1 MFEKSVAGTLWYWWR
16 QSGVFAVLRAVYHWF
31 RNAWQY
37 SLIRRMLV
45 HVSRIQEKYE
55 ASLFARIVNAVL
67 GGISAVLG
75 LFFGWF
81 ARINAGSVNERVF
94 RRIFSGSFI
103 LRFES
108 LFGIFVAAMFLFPHD
123 YWNNSFA
130 LAGAVAFLALYLC
143 VCGARGEKPLSPAR
157 LGLPMMLFAI
167 VCFGSLAFSYDFH
180 DSVRILLL
188 LIAAFLLCY
197 IAAASVRDRRS
208 LMTVLGF
215 IYFAVLLTA
224 CYALVQRVLGVRVS
238 SSFTDLHANRGVP
251 GRVFATMDNPNNYAE
266 FLVMMTPLAAVWA
279 VKVRAKLRTLPL
291 SPFLCCGLA
300 LPMLAMVMT
309 YSRSG
314 WISVAL
320 AFAIL
325 FYYGD
330 KRWIPL
336 LLLACVLAI
345 PFLPNSIVV
354 RLTSMV
360 SGEDSSSRFRVYIWQ
375 GIFLLLLDHGL
386 TGIGLGPGSFAVVY
400 KQYARSRATIGVPHS
415 HMLWTEML
423 VETGVLGLITSLWMF
438 LGIVRRSAVGAARS
452 PKGVRRLALCAC
464 LGALIGI
471 SVTFFVEYVWFYP
484 RDMFA
489 FFIVCGLA
497 IGLLNAPEEA
507 FPEEH
512 APLAA

>member
-1 MFEKSVAGTLWYWWR
+1 
-16 QSGVFAVLRAVYHWF
+16 
-31 RNAWQY
+31 
-37 SLIRRMLV
+37 
-45 HVSRIQEKYE
+45 
-55 ASLFARIVNAVL
+55 
-67 GGISAVLG
+67 
-75 LFFGWF
+75 
-81 ARINAGSVNERVF
+81 
-94 RRIFSGSFI
+94 
-103 LRFES
+103 
-108 LFGIFVAAMFLFPHD
+108 MFLCPHD
-123 YWNNSFA
+123 NWNNTYA

-143 VCGARGEKPLSPAR
+143 VCGAHGKKPLSPAK
-157 LGLPMMLFAI
+157 LGLPMMLFAFI
-167 VCFGSLAFSYDFH
+167 CFGSLAFSYDFH

-188 LIAAFLLCY
+188 LVAAFLLCY
-197 IAAASVRDRRS
+197 IAAASVTDRKS

-238 SSFTDLHANRGVP
+238 SSFTDLQANKGVP

-266 FLVMMTPLAAVWA
+266 LLVMMTPLAAVWA

-336 LLLACVLAI
+336 LFLACVLAI
-345 PFLPNSIVV
+345 PFLPNSVVV
-354 RLTSMV
+354 RLTSMI

-400 KQYARSRATIGVPHS
+400 KEYARSRATIGVPHS
-415 HMLWTEML
+415 HMLWTEMM

-438 LGIVRRSAVGAARS
+438 LGIVRRNAVGAARS
-452 PKGVRRLALCAC
+452 APGIRRLALCAC

-489 FFIVCGLA
+489 FFIVCGLG

-507 FPEEH
+507 FPENT
-512 APLAA
+512 APIAAA